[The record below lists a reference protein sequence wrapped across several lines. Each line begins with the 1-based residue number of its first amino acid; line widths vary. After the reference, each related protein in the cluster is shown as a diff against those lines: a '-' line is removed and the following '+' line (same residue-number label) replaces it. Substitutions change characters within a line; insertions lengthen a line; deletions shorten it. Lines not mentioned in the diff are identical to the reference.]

1 MNKSTSLKTKWTL
14 ITTSITFI
22 IFMLF
27 SFFIIYFISIYL
39 KEQEFDSARRSTVD
53 VGKLLVTGNP
63 GEVSTVDIRAAI
75 TDHQKV
81 IFYDTAGQPYTSV
94 SSDQSITL
102 TPAFKPVT
110 RVEFSEEHHQ
120 DEDFI
125 IVRSPIN
132 TAQSSGFVTIVH
144 PLSVYHSI
152 IQYMFVLASVFGLTA
167 LFITAIISYFF
178 SNQITKPIRKLSEQM
193 KQIQRDGF
201 QNKLTLPKSYYET
214 DDMIE
219 TFNNMMAQL
228 ETSFNQQKQFV
239 EDASHELRTPLQII
253 QGHLNLINRW
263 GKNKPEIMDE
273 SLEISLDE
281 MNRITK
287 LVEELLLLTKDNQGQ
302 YNRELDTI
310 LINDD
315 IQSRLKSLA
324 QLNPD
329 YRFEFHS
336 THKSIKL
343 KINRHQFE
351 QMMLIFLDNAMKYD
365 KEDQHIIVRT
375 SLKNKMVQ
383 LEIIDHGTGIPEE
396 DIPYIFD
403 RFYRVDKSRSREM
416 GGNGLGLSIAKKI
429 IESYGGNVKIDSE
442 LNRYTKVIIQLPEQ

>member
-1 MNKSTSLKTKWTL
+1 
-14 ITTSITFI
+14 
-22 IFMLF
+22 
-27 SFFIIYFISIYL
+27 
-39 KEQEFDSARRSTVD
+39 
-53 VGKLLVTGNP
+53 
-63 GEVSTVDIRAAI
+63 
-75 TDHQKV
+75 
-81 IFYDTAGQPYTSV
+81 
-94 SSDQSITL
+94 
-102 TPAFKPVT
+102 
-110 RVEFSEEHHQ
+110 
-120 DEDFI
+120 
-125 IVRSPIN
+125 
-132 TAQSSGFVTIVH
+132 
-144 PLSVYHSI
+144 
-152 IQYMFVLASVFGLTA
+152 MFVLASVFGLTA
-167 LFITAIISYFF
+167 LFITAIISYFC

>member
-1 MNKSTSLKTKWTL
+1 
-14 ITTSITFI
+14 
-22 IFMLF
+22 
-27 SFFIIYFISIYL
+27 
-39 KEQEFDSARRSTVD
+39 
-53 VGKLLVTGNP
+53 
-63 GEVSTVDIRAAI
+63 
-75 TDHQKV
+75 
-81 IFYDTAGQPYTSV
+81 
-94 SSDQSITL
+94 
-102 TPAFKPVT
+102 
-110 RVEFSEEHHQ
+110 
-120 DEDFI
+120 
-125 IVRSPIN
+125 
-132 TAQSSGFVTIVH
+132 
-144 PLSVYHSI
+144 
-152 IQYMFVLASVFGLTA
+152 
-167 LFITAIISYFF
+167 
-178 SNQITKPIRKLSEQM
+178 
-193 KQIQRDGF
+193 
-201 QNKLTLPKSYYET
+201 
-214 DDMIE
+214 
-219 TFNNMMAQL
+219 
-228 ETSFNQQKQFV
+228 
-239 EDASHELRTPLQII
+239 
-253 QGHLNLINRW
+253 
-263 GKNKPEIMDE
+263 
-273 SLEISLDE
+273 

-442 LNRYTKVIIQLPEQ
+442 FNRYTKVIIQLPEQ